1 MPLPSLTP
9 ARKMVYG
16 GIAACFAAAAGVYA
30 FSTMDRPASA
40 EVETVRTDVRRFLP
54 LTEEL
59 MAAAPKGG
67 PVTFFLDPDQT
78 LKDARNVGRETDLGR
93 ACTTL
98 WNLRAL
104 HQSAMMGYL
113 TQGRGKGDVDIR
125 AHTRLL
131 AAPLPSDRACTGK
144 PLRAP

>member
-1 MPLPSLTP
+1 
-9 ARKMVYG
+9 MVYG

-40 EVETVRTDVRRFLP
+40 EVDAVRTDVRRFLP

-67 PVTFFLDPDQT
+67 PATYFLDPDQT
-78 LKDARNVGRETDLGR
+78 LKDAHTIGRETDLVR
-93 ACTTL
+93 ACAKL
-98 WNLRAL
+98 GSLRAL
-104 HQSAMMGYL
+104 HQSAMLGYL
-113 TQGRGKGDVDIR
+113 TQGSGKGNVDIR

-131 AAPLPSDRACTGK
+131 ATSLPSDRACTGK